1 MTPPSDTAT
10 LDKRA
15 DAIAGPLPKMAR
27 SSGAE
32 RLAPEAD
39 HAATHL
45 HRVVVVGGGAGGLEL
60 VTRLG
65 EKLGRKRKARVML
78 VDHARR
84 HVWKPMLHA
93 VAAGSIDPASEALD
107 YMAQAHWHAFH
118 FRLGEMVGLDRE
130 KRIVHVA
137 PYVDDDGMQLTPA
150 RSFPYDTLV
159 LAIGS
164 HSNDF
169 GTPGVKEYARRLE
182 TVRDADRFHRL
193 LVNACIRAN
202 AQPEPLRE
210 EQLDIAIIGAGAT
223 GVELAAE
230 LHNMMRKFIDYGL
243 DRIDAERDVHI
254 HLIEAAPRILPG
266 LPPPMSEAT
275 AKQLEALGIQ
285 IHVSSKVSEVLANGV
300 KLSDGKIIPAEMI
313 VWAAGVKAHDRT
325 KEFGLTTNRIN
336 QLVVR
341 PTLQTTEDDNIFAI
355 GDCAACAWAG
365 KENAFVPPRA
375 QAAHQQASHVYKQ
388 ILRRLAG
395 KPLKPFAYQDFG
407 SLVSISEYST
417 VGNLMGGAL
426 GGNLYFQGYLA
437 RLMYISLHKMHDLAL
452 HGYWKVGLDTL
463 AGLISRRTETH
474 VKLH

>member
-1 MTPPSDTAT
+1 MTPPNDLAAHRSAT
-10 LDKRA
+10 E
-15 DAIAGPLPKMAR
+15 ISGPLPKMQR

-65 EKLGRKRKARVML
+65 EKLGRRGKARIML

-84 HVWKPMLHA
+84 HVWKPMLHE
-93 VAAGSIDPASEALD
+93 VAAGSLDPGAEALD

-130 KRIVHVA
+130 KKVVQLA

-150 RSFPYDTLV
+150 RSVPYDTLV
-159 LAIGS
+159 LAFGS

-169 GTPGVKEYARRLE
+169 GTPGVKEHARRLE
-182 TVRDADRFHRL
+182 TVQDADRFHRQ
-193 LVNACIRAN
+193 LVNMCIRAN

-230 LHNMMRKFIDYGL
+230 LHNTLRKFIDYGL
-243 DRIDAERDVHI
+243 DRIDAERDVRI

-266 LPPPMSEAT
+266 LPPQMSEAT
-275 AKQLEALGIQ
+275 AKQLAALGIEV
-285 IHVSSKVSEVLANGV
+285 HVSSKVAEVLPGGV
-300 KLSDGKIIPAEMI
+300 KLSDGKVIAAEMI

-325 KEFGLTTNRIN
+325 REFGLTVNRIN
-336 QLVVR
+336 QIAVR
-341 PTLQTTEDDNIFAI
+341 TTLQSVEDDDIFVI
-355 GDCAACAWAG
+355 GDCAACEWAG
-365 KENAFVPPRA
+365 KEGKFVPPRA
-375 QAAHQQASHVYKQ
+375 QAAHQMASHAYKQ
-388 ILRRLAG
+388 ILRKLDG
-395 KPLKPFAYQDFG
+395 KPLKAFAYQDFG

-452 HGYWKVGLDTL
+452 HGFWKVGLDTL

>member
-1 MTPPSDTAT
+1 M
-10 LDKRA
+10 K
-15 DAIAGPLPKMAR
+15 
-27 SSGAE
+27 
-32 RLAPEAD
+32 
-39 HAATHL
+39 
-45 HRVVVVGGGAGGLEL
+45 
-60 VTRLG
+60 
-65 EKLGRKRKARVML
+65 
-78 VDHARR
+78 
-84 HVWKPMLHA
+84 
-93 VAAGSIDPASEALD
+93 
-107 YMAQAHWHAFH
+107 
-118 FRLGEMVGLDRE
+118 
-130 KRIVHVA
+130 
-137 PYVDDDGMQLTPA
+137 
-150 RSFPYDTLV
+150 
-159 LAIGS
+159 
-164 HSNDF
+164 
-169 GTPGVKEYARRLE
+169 
-182 TVRDADRFHRL
+182 DADRFHRL

-275 AKQLEALGIQ
+275 AKQLEALGIR

-300 KLSDGKIIPAEMI
+300 KLSDGRIIPAEMI

-325 KEFGLTTNRIN
+325 KEFGLDHQPHQPDRRPPDAAGHGGR
-336 QLVVR
+336 QHLRDRRLRGVR
-341 PTLQTTEDDNIFAI
+341 L
-355 GDCAACAWAG
+355 GG
-365 KENAFVPPRA
+365 KEDAFVPPRA

-388 ILRRLAG
+388 ILRKLAG

-437 RLMYISLHKMHDLAL
+437 RLMYMSLHKMHDLAL

-463 AGLISRRTETH
+463 AGLISRRTETP